1 MRHHRHRQNNYG
13 KARVAFI
20 ARAGFTKTTQIAAYE
35 VGSIK
40 RSTAEYLW
48 FGRAVWSGRGTGV
61 RLLIVIR
68 LLFLATCT
76 YPTPRDKH
84 SSAFAGALLNGSSG
98 IRVWRKPIKRKYLQS
113 FVIPLGGIREGLR
126 QTLREATAQGV
137 KIMTKTTPNS

>member
-1 MRHHRHRQNNYG
+1 MRC
-13 KARVAFI
+13 
-20 ARAGFTKTTQIAAYE
+20 
-35 VGSIK
+35 
-40 RSTAEYLW
+40 
-48 FGRAVWSGRGTGV
+48 GRGTGV

-113 FVIPLGGIREGLR
+113 FVIPLGGIREGLWQ
-126 QTLREATAQGV
+126 QTLEGSDSAGCENDDKDHTEPLTGASNGWLCVGMQW
-137 KIMTKTTPNS
+137 MTLSGFGDLSLTGSNL